1 MAILAIFKSI
11 WGFYEGCIRKMKIGQ
26 IINKMK
32 QDAINYHDDIQ
43 EYVCITQCTFSACL
57 CLFFLLHIVMIS
69 ILDFADYQ
77 KLNVAIWI
85 SFLQMFFSL
94 IWYLL
99 FRYYFSSH
107 KKHILTA
114 AYLNIFQV
122 TTILELQYFFYDDFI
137 SYTVIVCIILCT
149 SLTVIGHIRK
159 YLSIITLIC
168 ISDIIATIIKN
179 YTYIHSYYMHMYI
192 IDTLFIVVIAV
203 VINICFSRLK
213 YQDFAKKQQILYF
226 SERDSLTGL
235 LNRKALEYSVQK
247 HIKNNTLCALI
258 LLDLDNFK
266 KLNDTLGHYEGD
278 NCLCAV
284 ANALKQLFG
293 QNDCVSRLGGDE
305 FVIFMPHISDI
316 DFVTEK
322 TNAILKNVP
331 RKYPY
336 ETGQISITCSIGVA
350 FSKSTQND
358 LYEKLYKAAD
368 TAM

>member
-1 MAILAIFKSI
+1 
-11 WGFYEGCIRKMKIGQ
+11 
-26 IINKMK
+26 
-32 QDAINYHDDIQ
+32 
-43 EYVCITQCTFSACL
+43 
-57 CLFFLLHIVMIS
+57 
-69 ILDFADYQ
+69 
-77 KLNVAIWI
+77 
-85 SFLQMFFSL
+85 
-94 IWYLL
+94 
-99 FRYYFSSH
+99 
-107 KKHILTA
+107 
-114 AYLNIFQV
+114 
-122 TTILELQYFFYDDFI
+122 
-137 SYTVIVCIILCT
+137 
-149 SLTVIGHIRK
+149 
-159 YLSIITLIC
+159 
-168 ISDIIATIIKN
+168 
-179 YTYIHSYYMHMYI
+179 MYI

-336 ETGQISITCSIGVA
+336 ETGEISITCSIGVA

-368 TAM
+368 TAMYQSKTSGKNAVTIYEKTFV